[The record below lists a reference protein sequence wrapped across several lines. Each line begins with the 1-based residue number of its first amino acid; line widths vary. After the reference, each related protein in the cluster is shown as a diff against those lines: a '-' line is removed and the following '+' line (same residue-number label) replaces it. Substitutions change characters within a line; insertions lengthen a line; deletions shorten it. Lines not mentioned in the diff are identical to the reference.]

1 MKSPTS
7 SATRRPTRGKP
18 RTNAA
23 LVTQLH
29 PLIRRHLGVVDL
41 RRTRILRVEDGLAVD
56 VIVRNAQSTTTPL
69 QRVRSD

>member
-1 MKSPTS
+1 MNPPTN
-7 SATRRPTRGKP
+7 SAARRRTRNKP
-18 RTNAA
+18 RTNTAH
-23 LVTQLH
+23 VTQLH

-69 QRVRSD
+69 QRVFSD